1 MMLVMMLVTRIYGG
15 VMFLAGSLVYRVR
28 TMYVS
33 LCTICMYRMAII
45 AMYGTLEC
53 IIHAVVLLTY
63 EVVVVVVYNHYYSVL
78 VPSIII

>member
-15 VMFLAGSLVYRVR
+15 VMFLAGSLVYRVQYELC
-28 TMYVS
+28 MYYVVCMYAS

-53 IIHAVVLLTY
+53 IVLQYGVVLLTY
-63 EVVVVVVYNHYYSVL
+63 EVVVVYNHYY
-78 VPSIII
+78 